1 MAKRH
6 PALIPLSHDHHHGLA
21 LALRCR
27 KHALGQLNPGDP
39 ASIEACAAE
48 ASRFF
53 NENLTAHFEAEETVL
68 FPLMAAYEECRELVA
83 NSKSEHREFRK
94 MVARLADPGGPRKS
108 LFDFGG
114 PAGAAHPERRSG
126 GSSPPSRPSCRR
138 RRPSG
143 PGGKSSDCWSWNQG
157 QTTRSGA
164 GAHHAMNTKTAIISI
179 GDLTDAAV
187 PGLTKAFENA
197 PGVTEVDFSVER
209 KVAVVEFD
217 PDTTSVDALM
227 RVVLAQGYKVL

>member
-83 NSKSEHREFRK
+83 RLESEHREFRK
-94 MVARLADPGGPRKS
+94 MVAWAADPGGQRKF
-108 LFDFGG
+108 LFDFGDLLEQHIRSEERKLF
-114 PAGAAHPERRSG
+114 PAFETLVPAADAERAGREIKRLLE
-126 GSSPPSRPSCRR
+126 P
-138 RRPSG
+138 
-143 PGGKSSDCWSWNQG
+143 NQG
-157 QTTRSGA
+157 AKSGA
-164 GAHHAMNTKTAIISI
+164 GT
-179 GDLTDAAV
+179 
-187 PGLTKAFENA
+187 
-197 PGVTEVDFSVER
+197 VT
-209 KVAVVEFD
+209 
-217 PDTTSVDALM
+217 P
-227 RVVLAQGYKVL
+227 

>member
-68 FPLMAAYEECRELVA
+68 FPLMAAHEECRELVA
-83 NSKSEHREFRK
+83 KLESEHREFRR
-94 MVARLADPGGPRKS
+94 MVAPATDPGGQRKF
-108 LFDFGG
+108 LFDFGDLLEQHIRSEERKLF
-114 PAGAAHPERRSG
+114 PAFETLVPAADAERAGREIKRLLES
-126 GSSPPSRPSCRR
+126 
-138 RRPSG
+138 
-143 PGGKSSDCWSWNQG
+143 NQA
-157 QTTRSGA
+157 TRSGA
-164 GAHHAMNTKTAIISI
+164 
-179 GDLTDAAV
+179 
-187 PGLTKAFENA
+187 
-197 PGVTEVDFSVER
+197 VT
-209 KVAVVEFD
+209 
-217 PDTTSVDALM
+217 P
-227 RVVLAQGYKVL
+227 